1 MADLIFV
8 KQTIGNAC
16 GTIALLHA
24 CCNTV
29 DQVGGV
35 REDSFLENFLQI
47 PQTPSERAQYLM
59 EDEKFEKTHETMA
72 NEGQSSVQ
80 E

>member
-1 MADLIFV
+1 MPDLIFV

-29 DQVGGV
+29 EQAGGV
-35 REDSFLENFLQI
+35 REESFLENFLQI
-47 PQTPSERAQYLM
+47 PQTPYERAQYLM
-59 EDEKFEKTHETMA
+59 EDEKFEKTHEAMA
-72 NEGQSSVQ
+72 HSG
-80 E
+80 